1 MDVGGQQHVPAS
13 LFSGKRAGTH
23 CTGGVVG
30 PGADLEGCANLAL
43 TRILPRTV
51 KPVASRYTD
60 WAIPAHHLHWKT
72 GENYTSV
79 GIAGLRV
86 KTLTRILPNT

>member
-1 MDVGGQQHVPAS
+1 MKVGGQQHVPAA
-13 LFSGKRAGTH
+13 LHPGKRPGTH
-23 CTGGVVG
+23 CTGLVG
-30 PGADLEGCANLAL
+30 PGADLEGCVNLAL

-79 GIAGLRV
+79 GTAGLRV
-86 KTLTRILPNT
+86 KTLTRILPHT